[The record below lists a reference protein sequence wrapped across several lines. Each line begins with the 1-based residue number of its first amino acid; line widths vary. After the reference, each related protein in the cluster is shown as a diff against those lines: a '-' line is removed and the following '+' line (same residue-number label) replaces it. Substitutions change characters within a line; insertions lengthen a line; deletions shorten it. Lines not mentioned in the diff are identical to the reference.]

1 MKILNKKLRRIKIRS
16 MDHKIR
22 DELNQQ
28 KNEIWTSNDGSEL
41 KFLSPEKADRKEALS
56 MRWREI
62 KRGKRFFIFVFLL
75 IALPCLLQSSFRR
88 EEIKVHQLE
97 NGLKI
102 LLLEDHTIPNIA
114 LYTFFRVGSR
124 NERPGLT
131 GVSHFIEHMMF
142 NGTQK
147 FGPGEFDRL
156 MEFKGGSNNA
166 YTSDDM
172 TVYTDW
178 FPAEALEKILEM
190 EADRMQ
196 GLIFDPQVFESER
209 GVVASERRMS
219 VENNNEALLYENVRA
234 TAIQAHPYHWD
245 VIGWMSDILSW
256 RREEVIA
263 YYRTY
268 YAPNNAVLV
277 MVGDFQPDKA
287 LELIKKYYGPIKPG
301 PPPPPVTTTEPPQ
314 LGPRR
319 VEIRK
324 EAQTPS
330 FLLAFHAPRRAD
342 PDFYGL
348 SVLEKVLFH
357 GESSRL
363 YRRLVREEQLA
374 IDISGGLEETM
385 DPFLFLIF
393 VKPRPGADLSRI
405 EKVIEEELNKIKNQ
419 GIEPKEF
426 EKALNIIRS
435 SFYRQLQ
442 TISGKAN
449 LLGWAELIL
458 GSYEKLFTII
468 DEYNAVKR
476 EALPALAARYFDEN
490 KKTVGWLIPQG
501 GEK

>member
-1 MKILNKKLRRIKIRS
+1 MKKRKGRGQLG
-16 MDHKIR
+16 
-22 DELNQQ
+22 
-28 KNEIWTSNDGSEL
+28 WFF
-41 KFLSPEKADRKEALS
+41 FLSLCFLSAPFLLASFQKEA
-56 MRWREI
+56 
-62 KRGKRFFIFVFLL
+62 
-75 IALPCLLQSSFRR
+75 
-88 EEIKVHQLE
+88 IKVHQLE

-114 LYTFFRVGSR
+114 LYTFFCVGSR

-142 NGTQK
+142 NGTEK
-147 FGPGEFDRL
+147 FGPGEFDRI

-166 YTSDDM
+166 YTSNDM

-178 FPAEALEKILEM
+178 FPAEALETVLEM
-190 EADRMQ
+190 ESDRMQ

-209 GVVASERRMS
+209 GVVASERRMG
-219 VENNNEALLYENVRA
+219 VENNNDALLYEQVRA
-234 TAIQAHPYHWD
+234 TAILAHPYHWD

-256 RREEVIA
+256 RREDVIQ

-277 MVGDFQPDKA
+277 MVGDFNSEEA
-287 LELIKKYYGPIKPG
+287 LNLIKKYYGSIKPG
-301 PPPPPVTTTEPPQ
+301 PPPVPVTTAEPPQ

-319 VEIRK
+319 IEIRK

-330 FLLAFHAPRRAD
+330 FFMAFHAPRRLD

-348 SVLEKVLFH
+348 SILEKVLFH
-357 GESSRL
+357 GDSSRL
-363 YRRLVREEQLA
+363 HRRLVREEQLA
-374 IDISGGLEETM
+374 IAVSGGLEETI
-385 DPFLFLIF
+385 DPFLFLIYA
-393 VKPRPGADLSRI
+393 KPRPGVELNQI
-405 EKVIEEELNKIKNQ
+405 ERVIEEELAKIKTE
-419 GIEPKEF
+419 GIEAKEF

-435 SFYRQLQ
+435 TFYREVQ

-458 GSYEKLFTII
+458 GSYEKLFTVI
-468 DEYNAVKR
+468 DEYKAVKR
-476 EALPALAARYFDEN
+476 ETLPALAAKYFDEN
-490 KKTVGWLIPQG
+490 KKTVGWLLPLG

>member
-1 MKILNKKLRRIKIRS
+1 
-16 MDHKIR
+16 
-22 DELNQQ
+22 
-28 KNEIWTSNDGSEL
+28 
-41 KFLSPEKADRKEALS
+41 
-56 MRWREI
+56 MRWRQI
-62 KRGKRFFIFVFLL
+62 KRKRFLTLSFLL
-75 IALPCLLQSSFRR
+75 LAIPYLLQGSFRR

-178 FPAEALEKILEM
+178 FPAAALETILEM

-219 VENNNEALLYENVRA
+219 VENNNDALLYENVRA

-287 LELIKKYYGPIKPG
+287 LELIKKYYGSIKPG

-319 VEIRK
+319 
-324 EAQTPS
+324 
-330 FLLAFHAPRRAD
+330 AD

-348 SVLEKVLFH
+348 SVLEKILFH

-405 EKVIEEELNKIKNQ
+405 EKVVEEELNKIKSQ

-476 EALPALAARYFDEN
+476 EALPTLAARYFDEN